1 MSCCIRAQNNCKGEK
16 RHRKPPMLL
25 AVDWEKARDQL
36 LYASP
41 ACPTR
46 AVGVPQNAIYAWWD
60 LSGALSGFWPCDFP
74 PVDTQRPLYVGDA
87 PSGLEARI
95 SDMHLAT
102 TRMSGLRRSLA
113 ALLVRELGLLPG
125 ITAVGRGKVIMD
137 DLCEARLTSWMVQN
151 LYLTWVL
158 TNDWSAI
165 EKLVIADLCSPLNDK
180 HATKSKYRK
189 LMRIVRKELCR
200 AAARD
205 APSGDRCSS
214 RLWQPSSASLRGGT

>member
-1 MSCCIRAQNNCKGEK
+1 MSCCIRVQNNYKGEK
-16 RHRKPPMLL
+16 RHGKPPMLP
-25 AVDWEKARDQL
+25 AVDWEKVRDQL
-36 LYASP
+36 LHASP
-41 ACPTR
+41 ACPIR
-46 AVGVPQNAIYAWWD
+46 AVGVSQNAIYAWWD
-60 LSGALSGFWPCDFP
+60 LSGALSGFWPSDFP

-113 ALLVRELGLLPG
+113 ALLVRELDLLPG

-137 DLCEARLTSWMVQN
+137 DLREERLTCWMVQN
-151 LYLTWVL
+151 LGLTWVL
-158 TNDWSAI
+158 TDDSSAI

-189 LMRIVRKELCR
+189 SMRIVRKELCR
-200 AAARD
+200 AATRD
-205 APSGDRCSS
+205 VPSGG
-214 RLWQPSSASLRGGT
+214 PV